1 MTLPSDLSRTV
12 NGMQTIKTSLELGT
26 AIRDARRKQKLRLE
40 DVAAAAG
47 TGVRFVSELE
57 RGKPTAQLGETL
69 RVINAV
75 GLRLQVM
82 P

>member
-1 MTLPSDLSRTV
+1 MTIVITDTSDLGQAVR
-12 NGMQTIKTSLELGT
+12 
-26 AIRDARRKQKLRLE
+26 AARRAQKLRLE

-69 RVINAV
+69 RVLNAV
-75 GLRLQVM
+75 GLRVNLEA
-82 P
+82 